1 MFRKILYPTD
11 FSDVAGKALGYL
23 KGLRC
28 AGAEEVVV
36 LRVISDKT
44 LECIERGITLA
55 GGRDVSQFLK
65 EVHRS
70 LQEETSTQMHRVEQ
84 ELKEAGYEV
93 KVRVEQGVPQ
103 ARILEVA
110 EEEQVSVIVLGSH
123 GRSNLASAL
132 LGSVSDHVIRH
143 CRQPVIVIKRD

>member
-1 MFRKILYPTD
+1 MFQKILYPND
-11 FSDVAGKALGYL
+11 FSDVAAKALGYL

-44 LECIERGITLA
+44 LECIERGIALA

-70 LQEETSTQMHRVEQ
+70 LQEETSRQVQRVEE
-84 ELKEAGYEV
+84 ELKEAGYSV
-93 KVRVEQGVPQ
+93 KLRVEQGVPQ

-110 EEEQVSVIVLGSH
+110 EEEHVSVIVLGSH
-123 GRSNLASAL
+123 GRSNLASVL

-143 CRQPVIVIKRD
+143 CKQPVIVIKRE